1 MSLFK
6 KFQIN
11 FLDIV
16 FFMFSLRIFESL
28 GKSLKPNEIDNDLIT
43 CFNAF
48 VHS

>member
-1 MSLFK
+1 MSLAK

-11 FLDIV
+11 FLDVV

-28 GKSLKPNEIDNDLIT
+28 GKSLKPNEIENDLFT
-43 CFNAF
+43 RFSTF